1 MDFNNRNATNN
12 HLLITVRKEIVMRKN
27 IQFRTAMIIIA
38 LASPAMASAATEPKP
53 PEVEPINAT
62 TEPEKLTVAP
72 EPGSSNYRWSAMAGL
87 GFDSNAFQAPRS
99 TYVDYAALP
108 IGSNPTVVPQKKSGI
123 LVPFEIKTDV
133 AQSQDQDTRLL
144 GAASA
149 GGNIYP
155 GGSLSNANEY
165 NVRLSGGYE
174 NILRR
179 KGKSENTLYV
189 GALIGKHKRIYVDHD
204 SGLEKTTTLSGTDIS
219 SRYSYTNFGIE
230 AEYKHRVGKINYG
243 LNGKY
248 LLYDYDDPV
257 AVSQL
262 DHNYYRLG
270 ADASFPLAQHTRLNI
285 SYDHSVRDYANRHSR
300 DAQGRIL
307 NANPLAVFTYNA
319 VGASLRSRISPEWLL
334 YVDLDH
340 SQRSDGYV
348 SYDDY
353 KESRY
358 GARLLYERDRLKTRL
373 SLHHWVRDYPN
384 GFAFDVAGQSAK
396 NYSGNDLKFKAKL
409 EQTKNTALWAELVY
423 DSQHATDLR
432 YDYIRTQIMAGMS
445 WAY

>member
-1 MDFNNRNATNN
+1 
-12 HLLITVRKEIVMRKN
+12 
-27 IQFRTAMIIIA
+27 MIIIFA
-38 LASPAMASAATEPKP
+38 LALPATASAGPAAAVPEP
-53 PEVEPINAT
+53 VT
-62 TEPEKLTVAP
+62 SEPEPLVVAS
-72 EPGSSNYRWSAMAGL
+72 EPGLSNFRWSAMTGL
-87 GFDSNAFQAPRS
+87 GYDSNAFQAPHS

-123 LVPFEIKTDV
+123 LVPFEIKADV
-133 AQSQDQDTRLL
+133 AQNQDQATRLL

-149 GGNIYP
+149 GGSIYP

-165 NVRLSGGYE
+165 NLRLRGGYE
-174 NILRR
+174 NILGR
-179 KGKSENTLYV
+179 KAKSENTLYV

-243 LNGKY
+243 LNGRY

-262 DHNYYRLG
+262 DHDYYRIG
-270 ADASFPLAQHTRLNI
+270 ADASFPFAQQTRLNI
-285 SYDHSVRDYANRHSR
+285 SFDHSVRDYANRHSR
-300 DAQGRIL
+300 NAQGAIL
-307 NANPLAVFTYNA
+307 NANPLALFTYNS

-334 YVDLDH
+334 YADLDH

-353 KESRY
+353 KENRY
-358 GARLLYERDRLKTRL
+358 GARLLYERGRLKTRL

-384 GFAFDVAGQSAK
+384 GFAFDVAGQGAK
-396 NYSGNDLKFKAKL
+396 NYSGNDLKFKAEL
-409 EQTKNTALWAELVY
+409 EQTKNSALWAELVH
-423 DSQHATDLR
+423 DAQSATDLR
-432 YDYIRTQIMAGMS
+432 YDYIRTQITAGMS
-445 WAY
+445 WTY